1 VSKTRVRNL
10 ALPLGLAAAAAILI
24 GIYVI
29 SYRNSVTHGAGL
41 VKVMVATRDI
51 PAGTDGSTIA
61 GGGYLTSQTVPRRA
75 VVPGSITS
83 AAPLTSKVTSAE
95 IYQGEQLTLRQFVP
109 IAQGGIFAR
118 FSGNQRVV
126 VVPGD
131 PKQLMA
137 GTVSDGDHVDVVATS
152 RYQVNNL
159 ERASTRVVLRNLLVL
174 KAAEDNGQ
182 STVSGQ
188 PTASATL
195 VMTDKQAQTM
205 SWVLKQ
211 AAGWML
217 VLRPTT
223 RPSNSAPSLD
233 SLWSIYSQ
241 GLPRSNA
248 AQQVAGNF
256 PESADA
262 P

>member
-1 VSKTRVRNL
+1 MTKTRVRNL

-61 GGGYLTSQTVPRRA
+61 GGGYLKAQTVPRRS

-83 AAPLTSKVTSAE
+83 AAPLTSKVTSAP
-95 IYQGEQLTLRQFVP
+95 IYQGEQITLRQFVP
-109 IAQGGIFAR
+109 LAQGGIFAE

-131 PKQLMA
+131 PNQMLA
-137 GTVSDGDHVDVVATS
+137 GTVQEGDHVDVVVTAKYHIGDLARATS
-152 RYQVNNL
+152 RV
-159 ERASTRVVLRNLLVL
+159 ALRNLLVL
-174 KAAEDNGQ
+174 KAPDDTKQASVG
-182 STVSGQ
+182 GA
-188 PTASATL
+188 PTTATTL
-195 VMTDKQAQTM
+195 VMTDRQAQTM
-205 SWVLKQ
+205 AWAMKQGSWFF
-211 AAGWML
+211 
-217 VLRPTT
+217 VLRPTNK
-223 RPSNSAPSLD
+223 PLNSSPTVETLF
-233 SLWSIYSQ
+233 SILGR
-241 GLPRSNA
+241 GLPA
-248 AQQVAGNF
+248 APRQIAGNF
-256 PESADA
+256 PESIDA

>member
-1 VSKTRVRNL
+1 
-10 ALPLGLAAAAAILI
+10 LAAAAAILI

-61 GGGYLTSQTVPRRA
+61 GGGYLKSQMVPRRA
-75 VVPGSITS
+75 VVPGSLTS

-109 IAQGGIFAR
+109 IAQGGIFAK

-131 PKQLMA
+131 PNQMLA
-137 GTVSDGDHVDVVATS
+137 GIVEEGDHVDVVTTAKYNYGDLVRATS
-152 RYQVNNL
+152 
-159 ERASTRVVLRNLLVL
+159 RVVLRNLLVL
-174 KAAEDNGQ
+174 KAPD
-182 STVSGQ
+182 
-188 PTASATL
+188 ASAQPSVGGAPSTTTTL
-195 VMTDKQAQTM
+195 VMTDRQAQTM
-205 SWVLKQ
+205 AWAMKQ
-211 AAGWML
+211 GTWFFM
-217 VLRPTT
+217 LRPTNK
-223 RPSNSAPSLD
+223 PLNSSPTVETLF
-233 SLWSIYSQ
+233 SILGR
-241 GLPRSNA
+241 GLPA
-248 AQQVAGNF
+248 APKQIAGNF
-256 PESADA
+256 PESVNA